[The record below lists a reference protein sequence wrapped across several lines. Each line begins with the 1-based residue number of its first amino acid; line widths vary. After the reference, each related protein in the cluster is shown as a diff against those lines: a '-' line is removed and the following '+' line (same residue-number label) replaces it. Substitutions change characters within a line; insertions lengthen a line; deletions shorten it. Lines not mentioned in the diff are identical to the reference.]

1 MAFVAHKKHRL
12 GRLKTLKVFEFLRRS
27 SKDPEGI
34 VKARMTGLM
43 FVLLFCLAFSPAY
56 AAEEPGYFTQL
67 GQAFGRG
74 VKNMVSFPWE
84 IPSTI
89 GRYDQKNDG
98 NPRVFRDAAGFVD
111 GMFRAVTRLG
121 CGVWDV
127 LFSVVP
133 GQQDELP
140 LKPKTLF

>member
-1 MAFVAHKKHRL
+1 MF
-12 GRLKTLKVFEFLRRS
+12 GFPRRS
-27 SKDPEGI
+27 KKYLGGV
-34 VKARMTGLM
+34 VKIRMISLV
-43 FVLLFCLAFSPAY
+43 FVLLFCPSFSPAY

-67 GQAFGRG
+67 GRAFTRG
-74 VKNMVSFPWE
+74 VKNIVSFPWE

-89 GRYDQKNDG
+89 SRYDQKTDG

-111 GMFRAVTRLG
+111 GTFRAVTRLG

-133 GQQDELP
+133 GQQNELP
-140 LKPKTLF
+140 LKPETLF

>member
-1 MAFVAHKKHRL
+1 MRV
-12 GRLKTLKVFEFLRRS
+12 
-27 SKDPEGI
+27 
-34 VKARMTGLM
+34 RMIGLM
-43 FVLLFCLAFSPAY
+43 FVLLFCLAFSPACT
-56 AAEEPGYFTQL
+56 AKEPGYFAQL
-67 GQAFGRG
+67 GQAFTRG
-74 VKNMVSFPWE
+74 LKNMVSFPWE

-98 NPRVFRDAAGFVD
+98 NPRAFRDAAGFVD
-111 GMFRAVTRLG
+111 GTFRAVTRLG

-140 LKPKTLF
+140 LTPKSFF